1 MRKACIDATTVNRTG
16 EGGATREARP
26 LTHYPGPSAA
36 STRAWMANKTVPRA
50 YVLVRCMYDNAWCV
64 LQGINTYRRQEDLTK
79 LDIHGSLDIEGGL
92 P

>member
-1 MRKACIDATTVNRTG
+1 
-16 EGGATREARP
+16 
-26 LTHYPGPSAA
+26 
-36 STRAWMANKTVPRA
+36 MANKTVPRA

-79 LDIHGSLDIEGGL
+79 LDIHGSLDIDGGL